1 MIFSAIL
8 VINGGAGMAEQI
20 HKKFSDEQVKDLMQR
35 YLNKELKREH
45 IQGVLNI
52 GRSRFFELAKLY
64 RENPGKFSISYQ
76 RHQRTRFIDSEI
88 EYNIIEELKISKKLI
103 DRKDTPIRSYNY
115 SFIKNEL
122 KKRYKQS
129 ISLPTIITR
138 AKEYGFYINRSK
150 KTKPHDREVITNNVG
165 ELIQHDSSLHL
176 WAPAAKQKWWLI
188 TSLDDY
194 SRMIF
199 FAKLVKN
206 DCALPH
212 IRAVEN
218 IFLSYGVPLSFYV
231 DSDSIFRFVRGRD
244 ELHYKHY
251 KLTDETAPQWKHVLN
266 DCRVKVINALSPQ
279 AKGKV
284 ERPFRWIQDHLVRI
298 CDRENISS
306 IAQANQVLFK
316 EIHEYNHKRIHSTT
330 QEIPILRYQRA
341 LKEKIS
347 VLRKFIVPPPYQ
359 SIKDI
364 FCFRAD
370 RIVNAYRTVS
380 FNNLKLRFSNAPIH
394 ESVNLRIY
402 PHKNSDLS
410 EIRFWHKDK
419 LLDVQQIK
427 TDLLNLSTFKF

>member
-1 MIFSAIL
+1 M
-8 VINGGAGMAEQI
+8 AGQI
-20 HKKFSDEQVKDLMQR
+20 HKKFSDEQIKDLMKR

-45 IQGVLNI
+45 IQEILGI
-52 GRSRFFELAKLY
+52 GQTRFFALVKSY
-64 RENPGKFSISYQ
+64 RKNPLEFSIQYK
-76 RHQRTRFIDSEI
+76 RHKTTRSISPAI
-88 EYNIIEELKISKKLI
+88 EKNILTELQFGKELI
-103 DRKDTPIRSYNY
+103 DNKEAPIWSYNY

-129 ISLPTIITR
+129 VSLPTIITR
-138 AKEYGFYINRSK
+138 AKEHGFYINRAK
-150 KTKPHDREVITNNVG
+150 KTKAHDREVITNNAG

-176 WAPAAKQKWWLI
+176 WAPAAKQKGWLI

-218 IFLSYGVPLSFYV
+218 IFLSHGLPLSFYT

-244 ELHYKHY
+244 ELHYKHHR
-251 KLTDETAPQWKHVLN
+251 LTDEATPQWKHVLN
-266 DCRVKVINALSPQ
+266 DCQVKIIHALSPQ

-284 ERPFRWIQDHLVRI
+284 ERPYRWIQDHLVRI
-298 CDRENISS
+298 CHRENIKT
-306 IAQANQVLFK
+306 INPANQVLFK

-330 QEIPILRYQRA
+330 EEIPYLRYQRA
-341 LKEKIS
+341 LREKLS
-347 VLRKFIVPPPYQ
+347 VLRKFMIPPPYQ

-364 FCFRAD
+364 FCFRINRVVD
-370 RIVNAYRTVS
+370 AYRTVS
-380 FNNLKLRFSNAPIH
+380 INNLRLRFNNAPIR
-394 ESVNLRIY
+394 ESITMRIY

-410 EIRFWHKDK
+410 EVRFWYKDS
-419 LLDVQQIK
+419 LLDIQQVK
-427 TDLLNLSTFKF
+427 TGLLGLSTFKF